1 MKIKTQTIITLFLV
15 SIFMQC
21 SIDEPVLPRWVS
33 SFDIPLAPERMVF
46 QDEIVN
52 DSTIVIV
59 NDVPAINI
67 EDEID
72 PQEITS
78 EDLTVSGVDSSAS
91 VQLDSLK
98 VDSLEAMSTGRIE
111 IKTLLPFLED
121 SLGKTIFVPAIT
133 LSGPPREVASADL
146 RAVKIKE
153 GTIELTLYN
162 NLPFTLGPN
171 SSNPNGVELLVYD
184 SLGVLITDLNITQ
197 NIPPGGQAT
206 ASAPIGNGQD
216 FIYTPLQLQYQLPIA
231 HDTTITVTQQL
242 INTAG
247 FEVDISLYNLQVEE
261 FIGKLPAQNLES
273 SVKFALDQEDKIIK
287 ARIGEGTFQL
297 KLRNPLPVDLKL
309 QFTVSDL
316 QDPAGNSYQ
325 ASTGWLLPHQET
337 TISQN
342 LQNYQIQSLQ
352 HPGEILDSLEF
363 QIQVDT
369 RESPGFVHIK
379 VSDSFEVALTT
390 SDFQLNTFE
399 GVLARDSLSIDSFE
413 ANDLVDY
420 EGFSGGIEFD
430 EAQLQIMLENQ
441 IRIDSLLLNL
451 HLTAYHKDDAGVI
464 TDSSQLDIQNQFISI
479 GGNDTLLFDGPDVV
493 GLLNILPTDIRG
505 FGSVIY
511 QGNANVQVGDE
522 IRATFKFST
531 PFAINIVETK
541 PFKFDPDT
549 LFDKDIDTD
558 VRDAVGDE
566 IQAAS
571 FTALAVNHSPIGG
584 SVEIYFSANPLHQD
598 IYDTTTVQFNP
609 QKEFV
614 KKIQL
619 AMAPVDP
626 VTGFVTQSMESQIN
640 FALSKQELTI
650 FQNPPVRFG
659 FILKLQPTNGVVKLR
674 GTDFIEVSG
683 KVGVS
688 VLFKDK
694 NK

>member
-1 MKIKTQTIITLFLV
+1 MKIQKRITITLFLV
-15 SIFMQC
+15 GLFMQC

-33 SFDIPLAPERMVF
+33 SFEIPLAPERMVF

-59 NDVPAINI
+59 NDVPTINI

-72 PQEITS
+72 PQKITS

-184 SLGVLITDLNITQ
+184 SLGALITDLNIAQ
-197 NIPPGGQAT
+197 NIPPGAQAIG
-206 ASAPIGNGQD
+206 SAPIGNGQD
-216 FIYTPLQLQYQLPIA
+216 FIYTPLRLQYQLPIA
-231 HDTTITVTQQL
+231 HDTTITVTRQL
-242 INTAG
+242 IDTAG

-273 SVKFALDQEDKIIK
+273 SVKFALEQEDKII
-287 ARIGEGTFQL
+287 RGQIGEGSFQIQL
-297 KLRNPLPVDLKL
+297 QNPLPVDLKL
-309 QFTVSDL
+309 DFTVPSLLDA
-316 QDPAGNSYQ
+316 AGTPYQ

-337 TISQN
+337 TIFKN
-342 LQNYQIQSLQ
+342 LQNFRIENIQ

-363 QIQVDT
+363 QFQVET
-369 RESPGFVHIK
+369 RDSPGFVHIK

-390 SDFQLNTFE
+390 TDFKLDAFE
-399 GVLARDSLSIDSFE
+399 GVLARDSITISPFE

-420 EGFSGGIEFD
+420 EGFSGGIEFA
-430 EAQLQIMLENQ
+430 EAQLQITLENQ
-441 IRIDSLLLNL
+441 IQIDSLLLNL
-451 HLTAYHKDDAGVI
+451 QLTGYHKDDAGVV
-464 TDSSQLDIQNQFISI
+464 TDSSRLDIRNRFIHT
-479 GGNDTLLFDGPDVV
+479 GGNDTLLFDGPEVV
-493 GLLNILPTDIRG
+493 NLLNILPTDIKG
-505 FGSVIY
+505 VGSVRY
-511 QGNANVQVGDE
+511 QGNANVHVGDQ
-522 IRATFKFST
+522 IRASYKFST
-531 PFAINIVETK
+531 PFAMNIVESK

-558 VRDAVGDE
+558 VRDALGDE
-566 IQAAS
+566 IQEAHLNVR
-571 FTALAVNHSPIGG
+571 ALNHSPIGG
-584 SVEIYFSANPLHQD
+584 SVEIYFSNDPLHQD
-598 IYDTTTVQFNP
+598 IYDTTAYFNP

-626 VTGFVTQSMESQIN
+626 ATGFVNQSVESQIQ
-640 FALSKQELTI
+640 FALNKRELTI

-659 FILKLQPTNGVVKLR
+659 FILKLQPTNGVVRLR

-688 VLFKDK
+688 VLFRDK
-694 NK
+694 SK